1 LVRGLVIFLSA
12 ISASALSVEAA
23 QAPPNTVP
31 AVRQSADGPAA
42 PVPPEVIARDAS
54 GQVTIR
60 AVRLV
65 ESLTLDGQLDEAV
78 YRDVP
83 AISDF
88 IQNDPREGE
97 PATEKTEVWVLF
109 DSSTLYLVARCW
121 ESQPERMVVNEMRR
135 DNTTIVQNDGIAF
148 GLDTFH
154 DRRNAV
160 VFELNAIGGRIDGQ
174 VTNERQMNLDWNP
187 VWDLKIGRFAGGWTV
202 ETAIPFKSLRYRPGR
217 AQTWGFNAR
226 RVNRWKNE
234 VSYITPLPASTTL
247 RGHFQSSLMAT
258 LVGLE
263 TPAGFRN
270 IEVKPYATS
279 HVVTDRLSVPPVAN
293 DVGGN
298 LGGDFKYAITQA
310 LTADATVRTDFAQV
324 EADEQ
329 QVNLTRFSL
338 FFPEK
343 REFFLENQGTF
354 AFGGTLGIGGGGGP
368 GGAVA
373 NPTDTP
379 LLFYSRRIGLSEGR
393 EVPIH
398 AGGRVSGR
406 VGRYSLGLLTIGTD
420 DVPGSEAG
428 ATNFS
433 VVRVK
438 RDILR
443 KSSVGAILTGR
454 SLSQTGSGS
463 NEAVGVDAT
472 LGFYDNLTINTYWA
486 RTRTDGLAGD
496 DASYRAQL
504 DYTGDRYGVQLER
517 LAVGA
522 HFNPEVGFVRRA
534 DMRRS
539 FGQFRFSP
547 RPRASKT
554 VRRLSSV
561 GSLAYIENGAGRLE
575 TRDTDAEFTV
585 EFHNSD
591 RFSVGYSNTY
601 EFLPS
606 AFTIASGVILP
617 VDGYDFAAARAGY
630 TLGTQRR
637 VSGNLSIEHGSFFS
651 GRKTSLAFSRGRFN
665 VGPQLSLEPR
675 ISIDVV
681 DLAEGAFTNRL
692 FGSRVTYT
700 ISPLMFVSALL
711 QYSSSANVVS
721 ANVRLRWE
729 YRPGSEL
736 FVVWNENRD
745 TLTPRF
751 PDLANRALIVKINRL
766 LRF

>member
-1 LVRGLVIFLSA
+1 VLVLTLSTVIAAAAVSA
-12 ISASALSVEAA
+12 APVEA
-23 QAPPNTVP
+23 P
-31 AVRQSADGPAA
+31 ARAASVVRQSAVSAVA
-42 PVPPEVIARDAS
+42 PVPPDVIVREAS

-60 AVRLV
+60 AVRLA
-65 ESLTLDGQLDEAV
+65 SPLTLDGRLDEAV

-109 DSSTLYLVARCW
+109 DNSTLYLVARCW

-187 VWDLKIGRFAGGWTV
+187 VWDLKIERFENGWSV
-202 ETAIPFKSLRYRPGR
+202 ETAIPFRSLRYSPGR
-217 AQTWGFNAR
+217 GQTWGFNAR

-234 VSYITPLPASTTL
+234 VSYITPIPASMTL

-263 TPAGFRN
+263 VPAGIRN
-270 IEVKPYATS
+270 IELKPYATS
-279 HVVTDRLSVPPVAN
+279 HVVTDRLSSPPVTN

-354 AFGGTLGIGGGGGP
+354 AFGGTLSIGGGGG
-368 GGAVA
+368 GAIA

-379 LLFYSRRIGLSEGR
+379 LLFYSRRIGLEGGR
-393 EVPIH
+393 EVPIL

-406 VGRYSLGLLTIGTD
+406 VGRYSLGVLNIGTD
-420 DVPGSEAG
+420 DVPGSDIGSA
-428 ATNFS
+428 NFS

-443 KSSVGAILTGR
+443 KSSVGAILTAR

-472 LGFYDNLTINTYWA
+472 LGFYDNLTINSYWA
-486 RTRTDGLAGD
+486 RTRTDGLAGNA
-496 DASYRAQL
+496 ASYRAQL
-504 DYTGDRYGVQLER
+504 DYTGDRYGLQLER
-517 LAVGA
+517 LSVGA
-522 HFNPEVGFVRRA
+522 HFNPEVGFVRRT

-539 FGQFRFSP
+539 FAQFRFSP
-547 RPRASKT
+547 RPRGSKSI
-554 VRRLSSV
+554 RRLSSV
-561 GSLAYIENGAGRLE
+561 GSIAYIENGAGRLE
-575 TRDTDAEFTV
+575 TRQADAEFTV

-591 RFSVGYSNTY
+591 RFSVGYANTY

-606 AFTIASGVILP
+606 AFAIASGVTLP
-617 VDGYDFAAARAGY
+617 IDGYDFASVRTGY
-630 TLGTQRR
+630 TLGNQRR
-637 VSGNLSIEHGSFFS
+637 LAGNVSIEHGSFYN
-651 GRKTSLAFSRGRFN
+651 GRKTSLSLSRGRFN

-675 ISIDVV
+675 ISVDIV
-681 DLAEGAFTNRL
+681 DLEEGSFTNRL
-692 FGSRVTYT
+692 LGSRVTYT

-711 QYSSSANVVS
+711 QYSSNANVVS

-736 FVVWNENRD
+736 FVVWNEQRD
-745 TLTPRF
+745 TLARRF

-766 LRF
+766 LRS